1 MVDVN
6 PRKLLLTTSW
16 NALQRPLRSRA
27 KKSVGG
33 GYLCMYVCMYVCRY
47 AAIYSHLCVCVCAC
61 ARASRHSCGQIE
73 CTFVSPPCIKLTI
86 KASNSW
92 TCSRTWSNHRKR
104 TIEKILTL
112 RALFFFDIRLCCSA
126 FLDGPALSN
135 GQGDRATVL
144 SMLSPTSFVAALSLH
159 SGFAPYTLTALVRSG
174 LVAPCRQSDSHPPSQ
189 HGTWPHTLQHG
200 SPACLARS

>member
-1 MVDVN
+1 MYVCLYVCMC
-6 PRKLLLTTSW
+6 
-16 NALQRPLRSRA
+16 
-27 KKSVGG
+27 V
-33 GYLCMYVCMYVCRY
+33 CMYVCMYVCMPARGHIFTHVY
-47 AAIYSHLCVCVCAC
+47 VC
-61 ARASRHSCGQIE
+61 ARARVSRYSCAQIDRM
-73 CTFVSPPCIKLTI
+73 FVSPPCIKLTI